1 MANRKKLTEKSK
13 VKLLKA
19 FQASGLTAREFCNQQ
34 GIAASSFSVW
44 RKKLAPKPIE
54 KVVVRKEPTI
64 SQHLNFVP
72 VNLIEAA
79 SAASCPLEAS
89 HLEPVGTAAIEM
101 LLPSGS
107 SVRFSASCPP
117 SFIAA
122 AFAAIAV

>member
-1 MANRKKLTEKSK
+1 MA
-13 VKLLKA
+13 
-19 FQASGLTAREFCNQQ
+19 
-34 GIAASSFSVW
+34 AA
-44 RKKLAPKPIE
+44 KPIE
-54 KVVVRKEPTI
+54 KVVARKERNFG
-64 SQHLNFVP
+64 QHLDFVP
-72 VNLIEAA
+72 VTLIEATP
-79 SAASCPLEAS
+79 AASCPLEAS